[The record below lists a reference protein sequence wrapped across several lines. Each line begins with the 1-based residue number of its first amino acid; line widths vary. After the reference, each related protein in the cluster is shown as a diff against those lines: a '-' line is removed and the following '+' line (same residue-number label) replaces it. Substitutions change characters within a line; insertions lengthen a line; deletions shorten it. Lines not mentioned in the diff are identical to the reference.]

1 MMTKTKLGAALLLT
15 MATAGLRPGAADA
28 SSHREAPLIAEDPA
42 ADNTDLWA
50 FTSPEN
56 DGTVTIIAGYIG
68 LEEPGGGP
76 NWMNFSDDVLYEIK
90 VDNNGDGNANDV
102 VYQFRFSTTTN
113 NALASGAAGTF
124 FYNVGPITSLP
135 TPAMPGAALRVQ
147 SYSVTRIAGGTATVI
162 GSDIPTAPTYAGRFA
177 FGNPQTRVGMGGTV
191 GTATDDSNYTR
202 IANQAVTNLM
212 GGPTVGGRVFAGPRD
227 DPFFADLGA
236 IFDDAQFRS
245 GFGNVGGGVDF
256 LAGYNFHM
264 IALKV
269 PVGQLTVADAP
280 ADIND
285 RRNVIGIYATASR
298 PRVTIRRDCNATLR
312 GRMRPLPQR
321 FTQRCLDDNQ
331 GQWVQVSRLGIPL
344 VNEVIIPLAEKDFWN
359 RAPATDDVA
368 NFGTYILRPSLPT
381 YAQALYGNGTG
392 EGLRAQVGYVAPTR
406 PMAADLT
413 NDMVRLIVGA
423 PGATAAAN
431 LIPGVPATGLAP
443 ADLLRL
449 NVRTPPT
456 NLPTTVGNPGASRLG
471 AAGGDTNGFPNGRR
485 LHDDVVDIE
494 LRYVLNG
501 LANLNAIPFG
511 DGVDSND
518 VAFTNTFPYV
528 PIPRPGNEGPRT
540 QRTEPAHAP

>member
-15 MATAGLRPGAADA
+15 MAAVGFQPQAADA
-28 SSHREAPLIAEDPA
+28 SSHREAPLISEDPA

-56 DGTVTIIAGYIG
+56 NGTVTIIAGYIG

-90 VDNNGDGNANDV
+90 IDNNGDGNANDV
-102 VYQFRFSTTTN
+102 VYQFRFQTTTN

-124 FYNVGPITSLP
+124 FYNVGPITTLP
-135 TPAMPGAALRVQ
+135 TPAAPGAALRVQ
-147 SYSVTRIAGGTATVI
+147 SYTVTRVVGGTATVI

-202 IANQAVTNLM
+202 ISNQAITNLM
-212 GGPTVGGRVFAGPRD
+212 GGASVSGRVFAGPRD

-245 GFGNVGGGVDF
+245 GFGNVGGGIDF

-264 IALKV
+264 IAIQV
-269 PVGQLTVADAP
+269 PINQLTVADAP
-280 ADIND
+280 SDIND
-285 RRNVIGIYATASR
+285 RRNVIGVYASASR
-298 PRVTIRRDCNATLR
+298 PRVTIRRDCNSTLR

-344 VNEVIIPLAEKDFWN
+344 VNEVLIPLAEKDFWN

-368 NFGTYILRPSLPT
+368 NFGSYLLVPSLPT
-381 YAQALYGNGTG
+381 YAQALYGNGAM

-406 PMAADLT
+406 SATDAN
-413 NDMVRLIVGA
+413 NDMLQLV
-423 PGATAAAN
+423 TARG
-431 LIPGVPATGLAP
+431 LIPGSPAMPAAGMGFAP

-449 NVRTPPT
+449 NVRTMPT
-456 NLPTTVGNPGASRLG
+456 QLPTMVGNPGESRLG
-471 AAGGDTNGFPNGRR
+471 AAGMPADGGGFPNGRR

-501 LANLNAIPFG
+501 LARLNSIPFG

-518 VAFTNTFPYV
+518 RPFTNTFPYV
-528 PIPRPGNEGPRT
+528 PIPLPGNVGPRS
-540 QRTEPAHAP
+540 QRVEPTRGP